1 MRKHLALSKRETFVD
16 IKKLITTTEAKAEE
30 LI

>member
-1 MRKHLALSKRETFVD
+1 MNQRPLSKRETFVD
-16 IKKLITTTEAKAEE
+16 IKKLILTTEAKAEE